1 MKWNGIGRGTKALG
15 VSLAVGLGMT
25 ACSRDYTLAYVY
37 VTAATASTS
46 GLVNEYAVDYQTGAL
61 TPLAETSI
69 SSGGANPAALVPSP
83 NGQNLYV
90 INNGQSSSNV
100 VQFQIGTDG
109 KLYGAVTTPLVQNT
123 DASIVGAHPT
133 ALAIDSTGTFLFVT
147 FTYQNGYTEANP
159 GPGGVAVYPIS
170 SSGALGAPLMNG
182 TLPYFPVGDNPV
194 GLVVSPNTTSG
205 KFLYVIDQEKPTG
218 ANPYGVVLTFSVGST
233 GALTAVP
240 ATGMNAV
247 AGGIQAGT
255 QPAGIA
261 EDPGSHY
268 IYITD
273 SLTNQLYGYG
283 IQASGLPA
291 AIHQS
296 PFTTG
301 SFPEGVTVDPR
312 GLFVYVANYNS
323 GTVSAYAIGQSSGAL
338 TGIASSSTA
347 SVQTGPTCVAIEP
360 ALGIYLFTS
369 NNEDNDVS
377 ALQLSPNTGALT
389 QVQNTPYPSAALPTC
404 VAAVANGAH
413 ATELVQ

>member
-37 VTAATASTS
+37 VTAATAATT
-46 GLVNEYAVDYQTGAL
+46 GLVNEFAVDYQTGAL

-69 SSGGANPAALVPSP
+69 SSGGANPAGLVAAP

-123 DASIVGAHPT
+123 DASIVGTHPT

-147 FTYQNGYTEANP
+147 FTYQNGYTPANP

-194 GLVVSPNTTSG
+194 GLVVSPNTNSG
-205 KFLYVIDQEKPTG
+205 KYLYVIDQEKPATG
-218 ANPYGVVLTFSVGST
+218 SPYGVVLTFSVASS

-240 ATGMNAV
+240 GPVSGGV
-247 AGGIQAGT
+247 AAGT

-261 EDPGSHY
+261 EDPGAHY
-268 IYITD
+268 LYITD

-283 IQASGLPA
+283 VQNGGLPA
-291 AIHQS
+291 AIQQS

-301 SFPEGVTVDPR
+301 SYPEGVTVDPR
-312 GLFVYVANYNS
+312 GLYVYVANYNS
-323 GTVSAYAIGQSSGAL
+323 GTISAFAIDEGYGSLSSV
-338 TGIASSSTA
+338 ASATSA
-347 SVQTGPTCVAIEP
+347 AVQTGPTCVAIEP
-360 ALGIYLFTS
+360 ALGIYLFSS

-377 ALQLSPNTGALT
+377 ALQLNPHTGALT

-404 VAAVANGAH
+404 VVAVANGAH